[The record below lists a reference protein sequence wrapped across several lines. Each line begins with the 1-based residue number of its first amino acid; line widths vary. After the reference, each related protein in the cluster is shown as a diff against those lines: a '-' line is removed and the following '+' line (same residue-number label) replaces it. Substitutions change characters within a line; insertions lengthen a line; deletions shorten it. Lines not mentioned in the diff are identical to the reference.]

1 MVVGMPG
8 TEAEMEAQQIEGGV
22 GLEVIQDE
30 EQLLLEGVE
39 VAFWPARRDLLD
51 FAALEPFQLDSI
63 VGDSEGCG
71 EDVEFRTAHA
81 DSGFNHAVMLLAVQF
96 YESFVGHGLMILI
109 TEWIPYC
116 TMV

>member
-39 VAFWPARRDLLD
+39 VAFWPARRDLFD

-71 EDVEFRTAHA
+71 EDGCGGQQKAQRRAPDLRRGDLRFPAPLPQGEEPLSPCWPRALRPDAF
-81 DSGFNHAVMLLAVQF
+81 
-96 YESFVGHGLMILI
+96 
-109 TEWIPYC
+109 
-116 TMV
+116 